1 MIVIGLT
8 GGIASGK
15 STVAKILAELGAV
28 VIDADKVGHQA
39 FHPHTEAWRKV
50 VAAFGKDILGRNEE
64 IDRSKLAQIVF
75 NDPKALKRLNSI
87 MHPQM
92 HEIVRQKIEGL
103 RREGAG
109 VVVLE
114 ATLLIEAKWTDL
126 VDQVWVTIT
135 PEDAVVNRLVSQK
148 GFTGEQARARVN
160 SQTPIAQRA
169 EHADVVIRNYSDMD
183 TLRKRV
189 EELWRKLPST
199 KNDCERTLLA
209 EGINWRQEVKKALA
223 SLQRQVVTKEGY
235 RPSAVLIPIY
245 ENKNEHYIVLT
256 KRTHDVMYH
265 KGQISFPGG
274 AQDTADDDLTATA
287 LREAFEEIGV
297 RPEDVEILGTLDD
310 QSTYTSKFVITPF
323 VGAIPYPY
331 RFKVN
336 RKEVEELIEAPLS
349 ALLKPGCFS
358 PETQDE
364 EGRTYPWGHYICG
377 NHKITGITARILKQ
391 LLDSVFTS

>member
-1 MIVIGLT
+1 
-8 GGIASGK
+8 
-15 STVAKILAELGAV
+15 
-28 VIDADKVGHQA
+28 
-39 FHPHTEAWRKV
+39 
-50 VAAFGKDILGRNEE
+50 
-64 IDRSKLAQIVF
+64 
-75 NDPKALKRLNSI
+75 
-87 MHPQM
+87 M

-103 RREGAG
+103 RRQGAK

-135 PEDAVVNRLVSQK
+135 PEDAVINRLVSQK
-148 GFTGEQARARVN
+148 GFTKEQARARIE

-169 EHADVVIRNYSDMD
+169 KQADVVIRNDSNVD

-189 EELWRKLPST
+189 EELWRRLRST
-199 KNDCERTLLA
+199 RNDCVRTLLA
-209 EGINWRQEVKKALA
+209 EGIDWKQEVKKALA
-223 SLQRQVVTKEGY
+223 SRERRVVTKEGY
-235 RPSAVLIPIY
+235 RASAVLIPIY

-256 KRTHDVMYH
+256 KRTQSVMYH

-274 AQDTADDDLTATA
+274 AQDTEDHDLTTTA

-297 RPEDVEILGTLDD
+297 RPDHVEILGRLDD
-310 QSTYTSKFVITPF
+310 QSTYTSRFVITPF

-331 RFKVN
+331 KFKVS
-336 RKEVEELIEAPLS
+336 RKEVEELIEVPIS
-349 ALLKPGCFS
+349 ALLKPGCFN

-364 EGRTYPWGHYICG
+364 EGRTYPWGHYVYRK
-377 NHKITGITARILKQ
+377 HKITGITARILKQ

>member
-15 STVAKILAELGAV
+15 STAARMLSELGAV
-28 VIDADKVGHQA
+28 VIDADKVGHEA
-39 FHPHTEAWRKV
+39 FLPHTEAWRKV
-50 VAAFGKDILGRNEE
+50 VAAFGKDILGQNEE
-64 IDRSKLAQIVF
+64 IDRSKLAQFVF
-75 NDPKALKRLNSI
+75 NNPKALKRLNSI
-87 MHPQM
+87 MHPLM

-103 RREGAG
+103 RRQGAN

-135 PEDAVVNRLVSQK
+135 PEDAVINRLVSQN
-148 GFTGEQARARVN
+148 GFTEKQARARIK
-160 SQTPIAQRA
+160 SQTPVAQRA
-169 EHADVVIRNYSDMD
+169 KHADVVIRNDSDVD
-183 TLRKRV
+183 TLEKRV
-189 EELWRKLPST
+189 EGLWRKLQST
-199 KNDCERTLLA
+199 NNDCARTLIA
-209 EGINWRQEVKKALA
+209 EGTDWKQKVKDVLA
-223 SLQRQVVTKEGY
+223 SRQRQVITREGY

-245 ENKNEHYIVLT
+245 ENRDEHYIALT
-256 KRTHDVMYH
+256 KRTQDVMYH

-274 AQDTADDDLTATA
+274 AHDREDDDLAATA

-297 RPEDVEILGTLDD
+297 RPGDVEILGSLDD
-310 QSTYTSKFVITPF
+310 QSTYTSRYVITPF

-331 RFKVN
+331 KFKVS
-336 RKEVEELIEAPLS
+336 RKEVEELIEVPVS
-349 ALLKPGCFS
+349 ALLKRGCFN

-364 EGRTYPWGHYICG
+364 EGKSHPWGHYVYRK
-377 NHKITGITARILKQ
+377 HEITGITARILKQ